1 MGEIGTGPIEQSSV
15 STHIGSGSC
24 ACAHSWDRVNFSA
37 HILWVPNALG
47 RLAGNHQGAGEKA
60 FDPFWH
66 SCFIAGR
73 FSKMA
78 PAGTLKRWQ

>member
-1 MGEIGTGPIEQSSV
+1 MGEIGTGPIELSAV
-15 STHIGSGSC
+15 STCTTELHYT
-24 ACAHSWDRVNFSA
+24 CAHPWDRVNLSTRT
-37 HILWVPNALG
+37 VRGPSTPG
-47 RLAGNHQGAGEKA
+47 RMARNHQSAGEKA